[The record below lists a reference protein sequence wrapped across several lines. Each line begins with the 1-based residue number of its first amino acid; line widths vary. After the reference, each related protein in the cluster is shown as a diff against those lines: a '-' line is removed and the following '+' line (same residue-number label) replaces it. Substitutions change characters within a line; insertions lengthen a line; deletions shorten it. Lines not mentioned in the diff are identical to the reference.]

1 MGILGSMDETA
12 APGNPITESIFLDKE
27 DPAAWEALN
36 GLKLKAR
43 EAAAEAGLDRTL
55 TELLNVRISQ
65 LNGCAYC
72 LDVHVQDALENGET
86 SQRLAVLPVWR
97 ETGLFT
103 EKERAALA
111 LGEAVTNVSD
121 SAARDRDTGYA
132 RHRLTVAEF
141 SAVSWLAISI
151 NSLNRLSIIS
161 EHPVR
166 RRQP

>member
-1 MGILGSMDETA
+1 MDETA
-12 APGNPITESIFLDKE
+12 APRHPITEGVFLDKE
-27 DPAAWEALN
+27 NPAAWEALN
-36 GLKLKAR
+36 ALKLKAR

-65 LNGCAYC
+65 INGCAYC

-86 SQRLAVLPVWR
+86 SQRLAVLSVWR
-97 ETGLFT
+97 ETALFT
-103 EKERAALA
+103 DQERAALA
-111 LGEAVTNVSD
+111 LAEAVTNVSD
-121 SAARDRDTGYA
+121 SAARERDSGYA
-132 RHRLTVAEF
+132 RHYLTVAEF

-166 RRQP
+166 RRG